1 MMKVMRYLLIASTA
15 ASLFL
20 TSSAPARSPVDAVNK
35 NGQSV
40 ALKGYDPVAYFEQ
53 GRPIKGSPQFS
64 HRWMEATWWF
74 ATAEHRDLFTKDPQ
88 KYAPQFGGY
97 CAYAVS
103 EGYTANIDPEA
114 WKIVDGKLYLNYSR
128 GVQKKWEEDLQRRI
142 QAAEK
147 NWPALHK

>member
-1 MMKVMRYLLIASTA
+1 
-15 ASLFL
+15 
-20 TSSAPARSPVDAVNK
+20 
-35 NGQSV
+35 
-40 ALKGYDPVAYFEQ
+40 LKGYDPVAYFEQ
-53 GRPIKGSPQFS
+53 GRPVQGSPQFS

-97 CAYAVS
+97 CAYALS

>member
-1 MMKVMRYLLIASTA
+1 MNRVMRYLLIASTA

-20 TSSAPARSPVDAVNK
+20 MSSAPGRSLVDPVNR
-35 NGQSV
+35 NGQGV

-53 GRPIKGSPQFS
+53 GRPVQGSPQFS

-97 CAYAVS
+97 CAYALS